1 MRKYIPLFFLAL
13 TVIASLMTSCVSQD
27 KILYL
32 QHEQI
37 LNDSTGMSIVYQ
49 NERTFDYKVQPGDN
63 LFIRV
68 ASVDENF
75 AKLFTGAN
83 QAMAATS
90 STQYSSGNPAIY
102 LNAYTVS
109 DDGNIEFPFAG
120 KVFVK
125 DLTVDEIQAKIQEII
140 GEYLKE
146 TTVYVKLG
154 VFNLT
159 VLGEVNRPGQYQ
171 VYQSDINIFQA
182 IAMAGN
188 ATDYANKKNIKII
201 HQTPDGSQ
209 IERINLNDADVLSSP
224 NYYLKPNDVIYVEPL
239 KIKRYGFTSMP
250 YSTLISAT
258 SLLLTCLTFIFVYPT
273 RHVGV
278 DAGRLRGRL
287 RCVKAS

>member
-37 LNDSTGMSIVYQ
+37 LNDSTGVSIVYQ

-83 QAMAATS
+83 QAMSATS

-258 SLLLTCLTFIFVYPT
+258 SLLLTCLTFIFVY
-273 RHVGV
+273 
-278 DAGRLRGRL
+278 
-287 RCVKAS
+287 VK